1 MSILQKMTTFVFENQ
16 KTCNM
21 EKLQT
26 YFSLHAEEL
35 IAQAGMKKYEFADKL
50 GVARQNLKKVVIDSN
65 NIQMLNKAAQI
76 LGVPLSTLIGIEKE
90 KSRINGFIE
99 VDGNIH
105 KITSKEDL
113 MAIIEKINLEPI
125 HQ

>member
-1 MSILQKMTTFVFENQ
+1 MTTFVFENR
-16 KTCNM
+16 KSCNM

-76 LGVPLSTLIGIEKE
+76 LGVSLSTLIGLENNE
-90 KSRINGFIE
+90 TSRINGYVE
-99 VDGNIH
+99 VDDVVY
-105 KITSKEDL
+105 KIKSKEDL
-113 MAIIEKINLEPI
+113 MAIVEAVK
-125 HQ
+125 